1 MPKQIGNYRVG
12 RDAELR
18 TLPDGTPVANI
29 SLAYNY
35 GKAGQDGKRT
45 TQWIDA
51 TMWGKRAETLAPY
64 LLKGSMHCFTLD
76 EMHIQSFTRQDGTQG
91 HKLVAR
97 VLDVELGS
105 RPEGQASAPAP
116 APAPRPA
123 PAPAPRATSGFDDMD
138 DDIPFID
145 PMRRSL
151 GLWLAI

>member
-18 TLPDGTPVANI
+18 TLQDGTPVASI

-35 GKAGQDGKRT
+35 GKAGQDGKRA

-51 TMWGKRAETLAPY
+51 TMWGQRAEKLAPL
-64 LLKGSMHCFTLD
+64 LLKGSLHCFTLD
-76 EMHIQSFTRQDGTQG
+76 EMHIQMFSRQDGTQG

-105 RPEGQASAPAP
+105 RPEGQAGAT
-116 APAPRPA
+116 A
-123 PAPAPRATSGFDDMD
+123 PAPAPRAAPAPAPRAASGFDDME
-138 DDIPFID
+138 DIPF
-145 PMRRSL
+145 
-151 GLWLAI
+151 